1 MSDLSSILYPEIE
14 PYETGFL
21 PVPGGH
27 DLYFEQSG
35 RRDGKP
41 VVFLHGGP
49 GGGTSPFQ
57 RRFFNPDVYRIILF
71 DQRGAGRSRPHASL
85 ENNTTWDLVD
95 DIERLREHL
104 GISQWQVFG
113 GSWGSTLA
121 LAYAEAHPERVSE
134 LVVRGIFLVRKKEL
148 DWFFQ
153 DGANAL
159 FPDAYEPFRQAI
171 PEAERG
177 DMLAAYHKRL
187 TGDDAQVRQEAARA
201 WSVWEASTCLLEPDT
216 GFINEWKAPA
226 FADALARIET
236 HYFVNRGFF
245 EREDQLLE
253 EAHRL
258 KDIPTIIVQGRYD
271 VICPMMT
278 AHELHAVM
286 PHAELQVV
294 TAGHAAND
302 PGIAKALVE
311 ATDRFAGRGADAGR

>member
-1 MSDLSSILYPEIE
+1 MTELSSILYPEIE

-21 PVPGGH
+21 PVTGGH

-57 RRFFNPDVYRIILF
+57 RRFFDPRVYRIILF

-85 ENNTTWDLVD
+85 EHNTTWDLVA

-121 LAYAEAHPERVSE
+121 LAYAETHPGRVSE
-134 LVVRGIFLVRKKEL
+134 LVVRGIFLVRRKEL
-148 DWFFQ
+148 EWFYQ
-153 DGANAL
+153 DGAGVL
-159 FPDAYEPFRQAI
+159 FPEAFEAYRQAI

-177 DMLAAYHKRL
+177 DMLGAFHKRL
-187 TGDDAQVRQEAARA
+187 TGTDAKARQAAARA
-201 WSVWEASTCLLEPDT
+201 WSVWEASTCLLEPDM
-216 GFINEWKAPA
+216 GFIDEWKTPA

-236 HYFVNRGFF
+236 HYFVNKGFF
-245 EREDQLLE
+245 ERENQLLE
-253 EAHRL
+253 DAHRL
-258 KDIPTIIVQGRYD
+258 NDIPTVIVQGRYD

-278 AHELHAVM
+278 AWELAQAM
-286 PHAELQVV
+286 PHAAFRVV

-302 PGIAKALVE
+302 PGIARALVE
-311 ATDRFAGRGADAGR
+311 ATDGFAARR